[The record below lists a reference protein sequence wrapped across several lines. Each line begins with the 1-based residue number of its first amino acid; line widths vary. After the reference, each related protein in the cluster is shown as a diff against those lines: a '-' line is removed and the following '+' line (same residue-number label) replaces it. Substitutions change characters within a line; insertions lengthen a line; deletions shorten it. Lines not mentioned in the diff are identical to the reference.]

1 MKILSLFDGISCARV
16 AIERAGIPVEVYYAS
31 EVDKYAMQI
40 SNKNYPDIVQL
51 GSVVDI
57 DTKVLHLSG
66 VYDIL
71 KEYDSN
77 IQNKLSE
84 QEMLYWINEDF
95 SVSAKIGTQIKN
107 GNSPEPTSLQCV
119 EEIWFSKSG
128 VGDII
133 KTRNIERSGNGRSES
148 NQFLQEP
155 ILQCGEWWYVYRS
168 NTRSTE
174 KNIRGVNGQKTKTR
188 EYREN
193 TTGGNKTIQHTT
205 IKENTIRVDKDRN
218 DETREPSK
226 VSIGV
231 ENSQEWSAEEIR
243 NRTEKAKSYVSKI
256 SFPLSSRDDN
266 ERVTA
271 REWGFLSV
279 RKEMETTVVI
289 SSKSIDVFVGTF
301 GILCGGSP
309 CQDLSIAKKD
319 RKGLDGERSGLFW
332 EYVRILKEVK
342 PKYFILENVARM
354 SQESINIISQA
365 LNVQP
370 ILFNASLLSAQDR
383 PRLFWTNIIFELPKD
398 SGIVLKHILLKKERR
413 YLEIKYPLFKTK
425 RGIRWDTSGKGYF
438 SQANRAYSIEG
449 KSPTVP
455 TCRTITKTKIYEG
468 GKVGELHYEE
478 MEILQGLPIGYT
490 EGIKNKEIRGGL
502 IGNAFNVDVV
512 SWILSFIPNELSTD

>member
-16 AIERAGIPVEVYYAS
+16 ALERAGIPVEVYYAS
-31 EVDKYAMQI
+31 EIDKYAMQI
-40 SNKNYPDIVQL
+40 SAKNYPDIVQL

-342 PKYFILENVARM
+342 PKYFILENVNSMPKEAKVLIT
-354 SQESINIISQA
+354 ET
-365 LNVQP
+365 LGVEP
-370 ILFNASLLSAQDR
+370 IMINASLVSAQNR
-383 PRLFWTNIIFELPKD
+383 KRLFWTNIPNVTLPED
-398 SGIVLKHILLKKERR
+398 RGILLKDI
-413 YLEIKYPLFKTK
+413 LENGENRVLKNSWKY
-425 RGIRWDTSGKGYF
+425 R
-438 SQANRAYSIEG
+438 EG
-449 KSPTVP
+449 KP
-455 TCRTITKTKIYEG
+455 RLYEG
-468 GKVGELHYEE
+468 KCPTLSANMGTAGGHVPIAFANDAVDIKGVYGKRVISTREVER
-478 MEILQGLPIGYT
+478 LQGVPDNYT
-490 EGIKNKEIRGGL
+490 EGVSNSQRYKTL
-502 IGNAFNVDVV
+502 GNAFNVDVV